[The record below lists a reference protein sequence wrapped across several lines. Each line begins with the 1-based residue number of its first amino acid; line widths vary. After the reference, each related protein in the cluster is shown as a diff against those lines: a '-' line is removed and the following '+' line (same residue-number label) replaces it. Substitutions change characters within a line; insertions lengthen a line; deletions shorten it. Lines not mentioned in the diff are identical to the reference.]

1 MSEVKKLLNEQQ
13 FLISE
18 CKRQIESSKLSL
30 WGFKAERNTLALQYK
45 KLKQNL
51 ENQEKSYFA
60 LQRDATNYTKEMK
73 SLEDLLAKC
82 SFDVLFETLNPY
94 PIIQD
99 ISSAIFMQI
108 GFQYPSWRSFR
119 VIIN

>member
-30 WGFKAERNTLALQYK
+30 WGFKAELNTLALQYK
-45 KLKQNL
+45 KGKQNL
-51 ENQEKSYFA
+51 ENQEKSFFN
-60 LQRDATNYTKEMK
+60 LKRDVQGYTKEMK
-73 SLEDLLAKC
+73 VLEDLLAKC
-82 SFDVLFETLNPY
+82 SFDVLFETMNPY

-99 ISSAIFMQI
+99 ISSAICMQI
-108 GFQYPSWRSFR
+108 GSQNPSWRSFR
-119 VIIN
+119 VIGK